1 VAVATLDHTIV
12 PVVDL
17 DASLRFY
24 TDVLG
29 LEADGTDGP
38 FSVVRV
44 DAGTVL
50 LLAPWGSEGGLH
62 LAFALSPEEF
72 AATFDRIKSTG
83 VPYGDSFHDAA
94 NGRGPGEE
102 QGARGLGPT
111 LYLLDPSGHLVEI
124 RHY

>member
-1 VAVATLDHTIV
+1 VATLDHTIV

-17 DASLRFY
+17 EASLDFY
-24 TDVLG
+24 TGVLG
-29 LEADGTDGP
+29 LRADGTDGP

-50 LLAPWGSEGGLH
+50 LLAPFGSEGGMH

-72 AATFDRIKSTG
+72 AAAFARIKSAG
-83 VPYGDSFHDAA
+83 VPYGDSYHDAA
-94 NGRGPGEE
+94 NMRGPGEE
-102 QGARGLGPT
+102 LGARGLGPT

>member
-1 VAVATLDHTIV
+1 VATLDHTIV

-17 DASLRFY
+17 EASLRFY
-24 TDVLG
+24 TEVLG
-29 LEADGTDGP
+29 LRADGTDGP

-72 AATFDRIKSTG
+72 GATFDRIRSTG
-83 VPYGDSFHDAA
+83 VPYGDTFHDAA
-94 NGRGPGEE
+94 NMRGPGEE